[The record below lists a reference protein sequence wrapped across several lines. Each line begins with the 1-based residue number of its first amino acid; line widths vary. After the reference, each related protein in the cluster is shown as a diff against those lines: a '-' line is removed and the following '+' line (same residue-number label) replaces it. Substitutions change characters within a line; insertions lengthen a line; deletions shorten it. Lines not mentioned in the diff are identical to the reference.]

1 MKDYPFGLIHPE
13 DRFAMRRLF
22 RLAAQGGMG
31 NDVEFRVVRK
41 DGAVRW
47 CAVSFQPLLD
57 EAQASL
63 GYRASVRDIHDRK
76 EMEAGLEALRA
87 RAEAG
92 DRAKTELIARVSH
105 ELRTPI
111 HCISGYAE
119 LLERSGLD
127 PERAR

>member
-1 MKDYPFGLIHPE
+1 MKKPSTKLELFRSIAEYTYDWESWIRPDGALGWVNPAVERITGYSVEECLGMKDYPFGLIHPE

-57 EAQASL
+57 
-63 GYRASVRDIHDRK
+63 
-76 EMEAGLEALRA
+76 
-87 RAEAG
+87 
-92 DRAKTELIARVSH
+92 
-105 ELRTPI
+105 
-111 HCISGYAE
+111 
-119 LLERSGLD
+119 
-127 PERAR
+127 